1 MSLFGSKPLSHEL
14 QPAPADE
21 GRGIPVSRE
30 ELVMCCD
37 PYSQIAEQYRRLRNS
52 LQALN
57 PDGAARSILMTSSLD
72 GEGKTVSAMNLGL
85 ALAELPQTRVLV
97 VDADLVH
104 PGIEAMLGLPRRQGF
119 AELLMGRLVM
129 DQAIRTT
136 SVERF
141 DVMGPGSAPRNVAE
155 ILNVDRIRAVLN
167 ALKRRYDY
175 VLIDVPPV
183 LTMNH
188 PSVLGSIVDGILLVV
203 RLGKTPKP
211 LVEEAFSMLENLG
224 GNVLGTCVT
233 GSSET
238 DLAG

>member
-1 MSLFGSKPLSHEL
+1 MTLFRSKPFPGKLD
-14 QPAPADE
+14 PAPPDE
-21 GRGIPVSRE
+21 GREIPVTRE
-30 ELVMCCD
+30 ELVVIRD
-37 PYSQIAEQYRRLRNS
+37 PYSQIAEQFRRLRNS

-72 GEGKTVSAMNLGL
+72 GEGKTVATLNLGL
-85 ALAELPQTRVLV
+85 AIAELPQMRVLV
-97 VDADLVH
+97 VDADYDDPAV
-104 PGIEAMLGLPRRQGF
+104 ERYLGLPRRQGLS
-119 AELLMGRLVM
+119 ELLTGRLPM
-129 DQAIRTT
+129 DQAIRRT
-136 SVERF
+136 SAERL
-141 DVMGPGSAPRNVAE
+141 DIVAPGERPNNPAE

-167 ALKRRYDY
+167 AMKRRYDY

-188 PSVLGSIVDGILLVV
+188 PSVLGSIADGVLLVV

-211 LVEEAFSMLENLG
+211 LVEEAFTMLENLG

-238 DLAG
+238 DFEA